1 MMQGYYVGLTFLNTA
16 VLIAVLG
23 GVTRRERSEVRVYYA
38 LVSSVLILTLLFAAR
53 QSGLIFWLI
62 SNPSEGQ

>member
-1 MMQGYYVGLTFLNTA
+1 MLTVYYGVMAFVTLVVFLATVAGMVRRESSNERAGYA
-16 VLIAVLG
+16 VLSA
-23 GVTRRERSEVRVYYA
+23 
-38 LVSSVLILTLLFAAR
+38 ILLCTLLFAAR

>member
-23 GVTRRERSEVRVYYA
+23 GMTRRERSEVRVYYA

>member
-23 GVTRRERSEVRVYYA
+23 GMTRRERSEVRVYYA
-38 LVSSVLILTLLFAAR
+38 LVSSVLILTLLFSAR

>member
-23 GVTRRERSEVRVYYA
+23 GMSRRESSEVRVYYA

>member
-23 GVTRRERSEVRVYYA
+23 GMTRRESSEVRVYYA

>member
-1 MMQGYYVGLTFLNTA
+1 MMHGYYVGLTFLNTA

-23 GVTRRERSEVRVYYA
+23 GMTRRESSEVRVCYA

-53 QSGLIFWLI
+53 QSGLIFWLL
-62 SNPSEGQ
+62 SDPSEGR